1 MIRRS
6 HRDSAKSAA
15 RTARIREKAY
25 LMRNQVRKSA
35 ESFVMRYQARMA
47 WWSRTFRTPSLGLL
61 HWATGQA
68 KTLWAAFMAIL
79 GLSPKGWGKGS
90 SRRAPAVRQ
99 SYFRTALCEGLEERK
114 LLAVDIFTNDSNLQE
129 GGPVQNGQFFLT
141 RSGNVGNEVVTLAF
155 DTTSG
160 FANTENADFV
170 ATAASVKIYE
180 FGKPSLLNVTI
191 PAGSTSLVI
200 DIDAIDDNLY
210 DGGTET
216 VKVALITSSSEAIG
230 LKTNA
235 QIGIIDNE
243 TAPTIRIVASDAS
256 ATENAGGTDPGEFTV
271 EYVGSPSDKAAVVN
285 MTYTVPGNTV
295 TTASSADYNS
305 AGSATI
311 PAGSQSTVVAV
322 TINDDNLV
330 EATETIKA
338 KITLASANPLIVV
351 GSSDTDVITIADT
364 PDTAKVSIGPFV
376 AATVSETGGVAT
388 AKISQTQA
396 SSSPTVVKYSLITG
410 TTATEGTDFTFGL
423 VSEIEANDSVF
434 GPQQFASGAQGLAG
448 FSLNN
453 DSEIANSTTV
463 PHLTVNSTT
472 GTNNGTAD
480 VYAFYTS
487 TGGASVFDIDT
498 TTGGFNSF
506 LEVFDGNGTLL
517 GSNDNLF
524 EGSGSGSGGGPNTT
538 DSQVSVNLPS
548 AGIYYV
554 RVTAGTAGSSANSA
568 GASAGANTG
577 ATGAQS
583 YRLHLSVPGA
593 QNYGVIGAGSTNVPL
608 IMSAIGDSLV
618 EPDEDIKVRLDSI
631 PLADSDISFQ
641 SGTAT
646 DASRNAAVTILDDD
660 NAKITVTST
669 KAVEPGTN
677 GVFTFTQSLKSSSNT
692 VVEVV
697 VDNINSTTKSLFN
710 GSVSDP
716 ADHTLAQTLTVT
728 IAANTTQTTLT
739 VPVIDSALI
748 EEDETLVVKLATKTT
763 TDPQITLAAPT
774 ASMLF
779 QDEDLGVVDVDATFS
794 PAVEGV
800 SNGKFTFFL
809 AEPPGYPIGK
819 LTTSDRDTVIEYTI
833 SGSATPGVDFAPL
846 TGTATIPAF
855 ASSTDVIIDVMGAF
869 NDLELEAN
877 ETVIISITKLLTP
890 TDSNISVG
898 VGSPTDQLVIV
909 DNDSLTV
916 SVSKTLDAFE
926 GGAKGVFTFET
937 VGTGITVVPTV
948 VTYKVNALSSA
959 VEGVDFGFLTGTV
972 TIPAGAAPQSAT
984 VEIDAT
990 GAFDDGLFEGN
1001 ETVFIEIVSV
1011 SGGPGVTGSGNAVG
1025 NIIDDESGTVTIT
1038 KVDDAAEGNT
1048 NGKFQITLGG
1058 QSPLPTVVEYSVLT
1072 GNINDATPGSDYV
1085 ALGPTGKVTFA
1096 PFQTSTTLLVDVM
1109 DDGISEGTETVRVQ
1123 VTKVLSGIGYTPAG
1137 GPATVNIFSDQEVE
1151 LSVVDSVATET
1162 PLNNDSASFAVKL
1175 YSPSAGIYTSSET
1188 PTVVTYQVLTGNADD
1203 ATAGSDYPAL
1213 TGTVTIAANQTS
1225 AVITVAATDDNL
1237 IEETEKV
1244 RIKLLSVSSGAGD
1257 ITISKSLDQGF
1268 VSINDNDAGYVSV
1281 KATKSPAQDNPAS
1294 DVDGEF
1300 TFFLSQPS
1308 ATNTVVTYSIA
1319 GTATSGAGNDYAT
1332 LSGTVTIPANSTSAT
1347 VLVDVFNDNIV
1358 EGTETVKVTMT
1369 AITSGDPQIKL
1380 GSLGGPSLKFQQG
1393 LGTYNSS
1400 EDTFI
1405 SLAFPTVNFDGGAIQ
1420 VDTDSLPVPS
1430 SAAEHGLLKFGGII
1444 GPSAIPL
1451 GAPIQN
1457 AVLSLTTTI
1466 GGPVSLHELFGGW
1479 SEGTATWNTV
1489 FGGNGIQP
1497 DGLESSASGPL
1508 AILPSFSTTPV
1519 NVTSNVQSWS
1529 SGNPNF
1535 GWAILPN
1542 NPLIGTKIV
1551 SSEGLFGA
1559 RPYLTVDLDLSA
1571 TVEIVDTDTATVQ
1584 VFGTSDAVEPGIQ
1597 GKFMIVMTNPSSSA
1611 VTVYYE
1617 DLLTGTAVSGS
1628 DYVPVPSGSIVI
1640 PANATNATVFITPN
1654 NDSLIEFPETVNLK
1668 ITKIVTADPEITL
1681 GSPVTG
1687 TVTINDNDFGVISFG
1702 AVVNG
1707 DENTM
1712 GNTKLSPINGT
1723 AVINLTVPSDTD
1735 TVLALSV
1742 TGTATAG
1749 SDYNALPALVTIPAN
1764 FLSTTITIEVIDDG
1778 INEAAGESV
1787 ILKLDSIVS
1796 GNPSIFGTPTSKTVL
1811 ILDDEQVLEVN
1822 NVATIKNAVEGTT
1835 NGEFQFQLNF
1845 PSDKP
1850 TVITYQVINPAGG
1863 AGLAA
1868 LAVDG
1873 KAPDY
1878 NGSAL
1883 TGSVGPTYVT
1893 GTVTIP
1899 ANSTSVS
1906 LPVVPFLDY
1915 VTEGPETVQLQITSV
1930 SNGNG
1935 VLNAT
1940 PNAFVTIND
1949 LEYKVAV
1956 TKTDSPGAEPGP
1968 AAGSNAQFTFTLTN
1982 PLPEPTVVTYS
1993 VVPGAG
1999 LFISPAFDPDTN
2011 LPDVGPLSGTLTIP
2025 ANTTQFTLSVDVI
2038 DDLKLEGDETLT
2050 LQITGASTAGPSYKW
2065 GPAPVPTIDST
2076 PATQVVVDND
2086 TTTVSVSGVDGT
2098 ESGQP
2103 LALSDGKFV
2112 ISQGN
2117 VSATDTVVKYKILAS
2132 STATSGSDY
2141 STISTTL
2148 ATIPA
2153 GQLSTWVTVD
2163 VQQDNLLEPT
2173 ETVNIQLLSLEGP
2186 TDPSAKLGTT
2196 LGTVNI
2202 TDDDTS
2208 TAFLIPTSPIG
2219 FEPGTNDGVFTVFL
2233 TNPSSTNTVV
2243 TFSLDPSGDATPG
2256 LGNDYQLL
2264 DKLAGTTL
2272 AIPVGSVT
2280 VPAGQTSTT
2289 IIVDVLDDNIIEND
2303 ETVKIKLSST
2313 SNAKITADTT
2323 LKTVTIQ
2330 DLTGFSVD
2338 QDTAKVVVSKL
2349 VDGDE
2354 NKAGLPIDGK
2364 FLLTLV
2370 PTNPNY
2376 NPLNGKFYSD
2386 ENTVVEYVV
2395 QGSSTATNGSDFNL
2409 AVTGTVTIS
2418 AGDTTA
2424 ILTVPVLED
2433 NLAEFTETVDI
2444 KLTSI
2449 KGVHVA
2455 AISAD
2460 STPATVS
2467 ILDDDASVLTIS
2479 SPTVVE
2485 TDSGTVAMKFLVTSP
2500 TAVAGGFSV
2509 SFAVA
2514 DVTTNKSGPSDYSV
2528 ATSSPLAFTGIAGET
2543 QFIVID
2549 VNGDTLVEAT
2559 ETLKVTLTS
2568 ATPGSPL
2575 VIAGAVGTGTI
2586 TNDDKAVFTIAD
2598 VTVVEDTD
2606 KTSPSG
2612 DGSPAFVEMEFEV
2625 KVSNPI
2631 DVATD
2636 IDINFTDLTAVG
2648 GDFDSFLNIAKPV
2661 PVPQLVGGI
2670 DYDNDAANG
2679 GVGAYN
2685 SKVTFSANSTTS
2697 QKFRVRVNNDSI
2709 VEGGLLNSFGNE
2721 QFEVT
2726 MVDKT
2731 GTRNTDVNDKAIGTI
2746 TDDDVAT
2753 VSLVTNDPLASEPFD
2768 TVNEGNGQFT
2778 VVQTAV
2784 SSSPTIISYTVGG
2797 SASPGSDYKALTG
2810 VVTIP
2815 AGATSA
2821 FIDVTVVDSAEL
2833 EDDETVVVTLT
2844 KITSGDPDVTL
2855 TGTLAGTVTI
2865 YDDDQALVTLKA
2877 NDPNA
2882 SEDPLDDGQFTVSL
2896 SEVSDTNTVVTYSI
2910 AAGVGQATNGAD
2922 YKALSGT
2929 VTIPAGQTETKIDV
2943 SVLQDVAV
2951 ESAETVTL
2959 TLTGLLSPTNADIK
2973 IGGANNDTVTIAD
2986 DSDGILVSVFNNGN
3000 GTEGVSNG
3008 SFIIK
3013 ITKDDGVTP
3022 VPAPPLGLTVNYSSA
3037 GGTATAGPS
3046 GDYVALSGSIF
3057 IPPGQ
3062 TTGLIDVSVNDDLLV
3077 EATET
3082 VKVGLVG
3089 LVHSGF
3095 PGMEP
3100 ASIGVGNAA
3109 VDIIDNDKA
3118 VFTVEDLVV
3127 NEGDG
3132 SATIKV
3138 SISSKLEGISVPVTV
3153 NYTPLTAGSPSD
3165 FAPSGS
3171 QTVVFGPGS
3180 LAPQSVTFTIVDDLL
3195 VEGLE
3200 GFGVSLSTT
3209 YVNGPGLHVVDTTD
3223 VAVVGILDNDFQVFN
3238 VQGVKAGSSAWS
3250 ATFNDFVDNT
3260 GAPVG
3265 QRGFSIPAGAAQ
3277 ATTLPWANI
3286 NRLFVNF
3293 SQDPDPAT
3301 LTPAN
3306 FVLFG
3311 LQGAATP
3318 SVTSVAY
3325 DTSTNIATLTLS
3337 GNITN
3342 DRLRLLV
3349 SDSVTYLGTPLDGEW
3364 ANNADSF
3371 DSGNGTPGGAFNFTF
3386 NVLPGDVDRFS
3397 TVNIADA
3404 SLAFGAIG
3412 ASTDGTNAF
3421 PAPNTSPYTIFKDVD
3436 GSGTVNIADAAITFG
3451 RLSLPLN
3458 SLPVGSPGSFGT
3470 GNTGAGDYEKEAVL
3484 RSLKSQLGDWAP
3496 SPIEMAPYEP
3506 DVTGIDEA
3514 MESFDEL
3521 DLVLGDGEFLSGN
3534 SGESL

>member
-15 RTARIREKAY
+15 RTARIREKAF

-35 ESFVMRYQARMA
+35 ESFVMRYQAKVA
-47 WWSRTFRTPSLGLL
+47 WWTRTFRTPSLGLL

-79 GLSPKGWGKGS
+79 GLSPKGWGKAT
-90 SRRAPAVRQ
+90 SRRSHAVRQ

-141 RSGNVGNEVVTLAF
+141 RSGTVGNEVVTLAF
-155 DTTSG
+155 DTSAG

-180 FGKPSLLNVTI
+180 FGKPSTVNVTI

-216 VKVALITSSSEAIG
+216 VKVAIVTSSSEAIG
-230 LKTNA
+230 SKADA

-243 TAPTIRIVASDAS
+243 TAPTIRIVASDAT

-285 MTYTVPGNTV
+285 MNYTLPGNTI

-305 AGSATI
+305 AVSATI

-330 EATETIKA
+330 ETNETVKAT
-338 KITLASANPLIVV
+338 ITLSSANPLIVV
-351 GSSDTDVITIADT
+351 GGTNNASITIADT
-364 PDTAKVSIGPFV
+364 PDTAKVSIGAFSS
-376 AATVSETGGVAT
+376 ATVSESGGVST
-388 AKISQTQA
+388 AKILQTQA
-396 SSSPTVVKYSLITG
+396 ASSPTVVKYSLITG

-423 VSEIEANDSVF
+423 VPEIEANDFVF

-453 DSEIANSTTV
+453 DPDIANSTTV

-472 GTNNGTAD
+472 ATNNSTAD

-506 LEVFDGNGTLL
+506 LEVFDSNGTLL
-517 GSNDNLF
+517 GSNDNF
-524 EGSGSGSGGGPNTT
+524 YEGSGSGGGPNTT
-538 DSQVSVNLPS
+538 DSQVSVNLPG
-548 AGIYYV
+548 AGIFYV
-554 RVTAGTAGSSANSA
+554 RVTAGTVAASANSS
-568 GASAGANTG
+568 GASAGATTG
-577 ATGAQS
+577 ATAAQS

-593 QNYGVIGAGSTNVPL
+593 QNYGVIGAGATNVPL
-608 IMSAIGDSLV
+608 IMSSIGDSLV
-618 EPDEDIKVRLDSI
+618 EPDEDIKVRLDAITLS
-631 PLADSDISFQ
+631 DSDITFQ

-660 NAKITVTST
+660 SAKITVTST

-697 VDNINSTTKSLFN
+697 VDNINSTTKSSFN
-710 GSVSDP
+710 GTVSDP
-716 ADHTLAQTLTVT
+716 ADHSLAQTLTVT
-728 IAANTTQTTLT
+728 IAANTTSTTLT

-748 EEDETLVVKLATKTT
+748 EEDETLVIKLATKTT
-763 TDPQITLAAPT
+763 TDPQITLAAPS

-833 SGSATPGVDFAPL
+833 SGSATQGVDFAPL
-846 TGTATIPAF
+846 TGTATIPAYS
-855 ASSTDVIIDVMGAF
+855 SSTDVIIDVMGAF

-916 SVSKTLDAFE
+916 QVSKTTDTFE
-926 GGAKGVFTFET
+926 GGSKGVFTFET

-948 VTYKVNALSSA
+948 VTYKVNALSTA

-972 TIPAGAAPQSAT
+972 TIPAGASPQSAT

-990 GAFDDGLFEGN
+990 GVFNDGLFEGN
-1001 ETVFIEIVSV
+1001 ETVVIEIVSV
-1011 SGGPGVTGSGNAVG
+1011 SGGPGVTGSGSASG

-1038 KVDDAAEGNT
+1038 KLDDAAEGNT

-1072 GNINDATPGSDYV
+1072 GNINDATPGGDYV

-1096 PFQTSTTLLVDVM
+1096 PFQTSTTLVVDVI

-1151 LSVVDSVATET
+1151 LSVIDSVATEN

-1175 YSPSAGIYTSSET
+1175 YSPSAGVYTSSET
-1188 PTVVTYQVLTGNADD
+1188 PTVVTYQVLTGNPDD

-1225 AVITVAATDDNL
+1225 AVITVDATNDNL

-1244 RIKLLSVSSGAGD
+1244 RIKLLNVSSGAGD

-1268 VSINDNDAGYVSV
+1268 VSISDDDAGYVSV

-1308 ATNTVVTYSIA
+1308 ATNTVVNYSIS

-1332 LSGTVTIPANSTSAT
+1332 LAGSVTIPANSTSAT

-1369 AITSGDPQIKL
+1369 SIASGDPQIKL

-1420 VDTDSLPVPS
+1420 VDSDSLPVPS

-1444 GPSAIPL
+1444 GPTAIPS

-1457 AVLSLTTTI
+1457 AVLSLSTSI
-1466 GGPVSLHELFGGW
+1466 GGPVTLHELFGGW
-1479 SEGTATWNTV
+1479 TEGSATWNTV

-1497 DGLESSASGPL
+1497 DGLESSAVGTL
-1508 AILPSFSTTPV
+1508 AILPNFSTTPI

-1542 NPLIGTKIV
+1542 SPFIGTKIV
-1551 SSEGLFGA
+1551 SSEGIFGA

-1584 VFGTSDAVEPGIQ
+1584 VFGTSDAVEPGTQ

-1628 DYVPVPSGSIVI
+1628 DYVPVPPGSIVI
-1640 PANATNATVFITPN
+1640 PANATSTTVFITPN

-1668 ITKIVTADPEITL
+1668 ITKIVTVDPEITL

-1687 TVTINDNDFGVISFG
+1687 TVTINDNDFGLISFG

-1742 TGTATAG
+1742 TGTATSG
-1749 SDYNALPALVTIPAN
+1749 SDYNALPTLVTIPAN

-1863 AGLAA
+1863 AGLAS

-1899 ANSTSVS
+1899 ANTTSVS

-1968 AAGSNAQFTFTLTN
+1968 PGGSNAQFTFTLTN

-1993 VVPGAG
+1993 VVAGAG
-1999 LFISPAFDPDTN
+1999 LFIAPAFDIDTG
-2011 LPDVGPLSGTLTIP
+2011 LADVAALSGTLTIP
-2025 ANTTQFTLSVDVI
+2025 ANTTKFTLSVDVI

-2050 LQITGASTAGPSYKW
+2050 LAITGASTAGPSYKW
-2065 GPAPVPTIDST
+2065 GPAPVPTIDAT
-2076 PATQVVVDND
+2076 PATQVIVDND
-2086 TTTVSVSGVDGT
+2086 VTTVSVSGVDGT

-2103 LALSDGKFV
+2103 LVSSDGKFV

-2132 STATSGSDY
+2132 SATSGVDY
-2141 STISTTL
+2141 TTISTTL

-2163 VQQDNLLEPT
+2163 VLQDNLVEPS

-2186 TDPSAKLGTT
+2186 TDPGATLGTK

-2202 TDDDTS
+2202 VDDDTS
-2208 TAFLIPTSPIG
+2208 TAFLIATSPVG

-2256 LGNDYQLL
+2256 IGGDYQLL
-2264 DKLAGTTL
+2264 DKLAGITL
-2272 AIPVGSVT
+2272 GIPLGSVT

-2289 IIVDVLDDNIIEND
+2289 IIVDVLDDNVIEND
-2303 ETVKIKLSST
+2303 ETVKIKLTAT
-2313 SNAKITADTT
+2313 SNLSISADPS

-2338 QDTAKVVVSKL
+2338 QDIAKVVVSKL

-2354 NKAGLPIDGK
+2354 NKAGAPIDGK

-2376 NPLNGKFYSD
+2376 NPVNGKFYSD
-2386 ENTVVEYVV
+2386 ENTVVEYVI
-2395 QGSSTATNGSDFNL
+2395 QGTTTATNGSDFNL

-2424 ILTVPVLED
+2424 VLTVPVLED
-2433 NLAEFTETVDI
+2433 VLAEFTETVDI

-2455 AISAD
+2455 AITAD
-2460 STPATVS
+2460 PVPATVS

-2500 TAVAGGFSV
+2500 TAVDGGFSV
-2509 SFAVA
+2509 SFSVT

-2528 ATSSPLAFTGIAGET
+2528 VTGSPLAFTGIAGET

-2549 VNGDTLVEAT
+2549 VNGDTLVEAN

-2598 VTVVEDTD
+2598 VTVIEGTD
-2606 KTSPSG
+2606 GTSPSG

-2631 DVATD
+2631 DVVTD

-2661 PVPQLVGGI
+2661 PVPQTVGGV

-2685 SKVTFSANSTTS
+2685 SKVTFGANSTTS

-2709 VEGGLLNSFGNE
+2709 VEGGLLSSFGNE
-2721 QFEVT
+2721 QYEVT

-2731 GTRNTDVNDKAIGTI
+2731 GTRNTDVTDKAIGTI
-2746 TDDDVAT
+2746 TDDDSAT
-2753 VSLVTNDPLASEPFD
+2753 VSLVTNDALASEPFD
-2768 TVNEGNGQFT
+2768 TLNEGNGQFT

-2797 SASPGSDYKALTG
+2797 SASAGSDYKALSG

-2865 YDDDQALVTLKA
+2865 YDDDQALVTIKA

-2896 SEVSDTNTVVTYSI
+2896 SEVSDTATVVTYSI
-2910 AAGVGQATNGAD
+2910 AGGVGQATNGAD

-2959 TLTGLLSPTNADIK
+2959 TLTGLLSPSNADIK

-2986 DSDGILVSVFNNGN
+2986 DADGILVSVFNNGN

-3013 ITKDDGVTP
+3013 ITKDDGITP
-3022 VPAPPLGLTVNYSSA
+3022 VPAPLSGLTVNYSSA

-3089 LVHSGF
+3089 LVHGGF
-3095 PGMEP
+3095 PGGEP
-3100 ASIGVGNAA
+3100 AAIGVGNAA

-3118 VFTVEDLVV
+3118 VFTIEDLVV

-3153 NYTPLTAGSPSD
+3153 DYTPLTAGSPSD

-3171 QTVVFGPGS
+3171 QTLLFGPGS

-3265 QRGFSIPAGAAQ
+3265 QRGFSIPAGASQ

-3301 LTPAN
+3301 LVPAN

-3386 NVLPGDVDRFS
+3386 NVLPGDVDRLS

-3421 PAPNTSPYTIFKDVD
+3421 PAPNTSPYTMFKDVD
-3436 GSGTVNIADAAITFG
+3436 GSGTINIADAAITFG
-3451 RLSLPLN
+3451 RLSVPLN
-3458 SLPVGSPGSFGT
+3458 SLPVGAPGGFNS
-3470 GNTGAGDYEKEAVL
+3470 GNAGGSDYEKEAVL
-3484 RSLKSQLGDWAP
+3484 RSLRSQIGEWTP
-3496 SPIEMAPYEP
+3496 SPIAMDPYESEIAGV
-3506 DVTGIDEA
+3506 DGA

-3521 DLVLGDGEFLSGN
+3521 DLVLDEGAFSGDTPEGSV
-3534 SGESL
+3534 